1 MGRLLRMTFV
11 DSKPPG
17 ELIDLRAYTGDG
29 NGAAQPGL
37 QLLSL
42 DQLREQSASVQWLV
56 KHVIPLESV
65 GIMFGGSGTFKSFI
79 AIDAALHIA
88 HGLPWLGR
96 RTRQGPVIIIAAE
109 GGTGLWKR
117 VQAWHQAKR
126 LQWQHAPVYVLPIAV
141 DLLTDAERV
150 AQAAAVADVS
160 PVLVVVDTLSQTF
173 SGEENSATEV
183 AAYLRELGTRF
194 RALWQCA
201 VLVIHHSGHQATER
215 PRGSSAIR
223 SNVDF
228 MLGVFR
234 DQQEML
240 ATVECVKQ
248 KDGELFKDIPFA
260 MRSEQVGTDED
271 GDPVRSLVAAQVVD
285 NEEVIELMQQEAS
298 KGRGGRNQLLLSL
311 VQNGCQ
317 ESDLRREFYNQ
328 VDLASSEAKRQA
340 YHRCLGWAKKS
351 GYLEVA
357 QGLVVVLSRNRE
369 A

>member
-1 MGRLLRMTFV
+1 
-11 DSKPPG
+11 
-17 ELIDLRAYTGDG
+17 
-29 NGAAQPGL
+29 
-37 QLLSL
+37 
-42 DQLREQSASVQWLV
+42 
-56 KHVIPLESV
+56 
-65 GIMFGGSGTFKSFI
+65 
-79 AIDAALHIA
+79 
-88 HGLPWLGR
+88 
-96 RTRQGPVIIIAAE
+96 
-109 GGTGLWKR
+109 
-117 VQAWHQAKR
+117 
-126 LQWQHAPVYVLPIAV
+126 
-141 DLLTDAERV
+141 
-150 AQAAAVADVS
+150 
-160 PVLVVVDTLSQTF
+160 
-173 SGEENSATEV
+173 
-183 AAYLRELGTRF
+183 
-194 RALWQCA
+194 
-201 VLVIHHSGHQATER
+201 
-215 PRGSSAIR
+215 
-223 SNVDF
+223 